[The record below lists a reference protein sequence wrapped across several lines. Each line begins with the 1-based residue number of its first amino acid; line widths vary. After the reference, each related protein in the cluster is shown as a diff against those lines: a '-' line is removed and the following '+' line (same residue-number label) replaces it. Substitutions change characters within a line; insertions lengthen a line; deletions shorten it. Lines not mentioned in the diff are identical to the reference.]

1 MWSPV
6 KQCFHMCSSY
16 SCLMVCIHT
25 SFIFIAEWYSI
36 YRCITFCL
44 SIHQSVEIWVVYYF
58 VVVVA
63 IIGNSQE
70 YFIQLTI
77 WRDVFIFVGN
87 IPRNRIVQLYG
98 NSLYNIW
105 RYYQS
110 DCTILQSHQ
119 QYVSFNLSLSLSTL
133 VSVGIFIFSH
143 PGVCDMVS

>member
-1 MWSPV
+1 MFSHVFKLQFVLW
-6 KQCFHMCSSY
+6 
-16 SCLMVCIHT
+16 CIHT

-36 YRCITFCL
+36 
-44 SIHQSVEIWVVYYF
+44 HQSSHSIYLFISQWNLGCLLFYLLLLL
-58 VVVVA
+58 
-63 IIGNSQE
+63 IGSQE

-133 VSVGIFIFSH
+133 VSVKPFYIFSH